1 MKLADDLLGI
11 DDLKTKRITVPQ
23 WKREIV
29 IKELGLLPIMEMYQS
44 MNAKD
49 IDSGK
54 IEVKPLDIAKIV
66 ALGVVD
72 DSGNQVFTDEHIPAL
87 AKKNR
92 EALMFIY
99 TEIMSLSGTDE
110 DAEKN

>member
-1 MKLADDLLGI
+1 MTVADDLLSI
-11 DDLKTKRITVPQ
+11 SDLKTKRITVPQ

-44 MNAKD
+44 MNLAD
-49 IDSGK
+49 VDSGK

-66 ALGVVD
+66 SLGVVD
-72 DSGNQVFTDEHIPAL
+72 DSGNQVFTEEHIPAL

-92 EALMFIY
+92 AALMFIY
-99 TEIMSLSGTDE
+99 GEIMSLSGADE
-110 DAEKN
+110 DIEKN